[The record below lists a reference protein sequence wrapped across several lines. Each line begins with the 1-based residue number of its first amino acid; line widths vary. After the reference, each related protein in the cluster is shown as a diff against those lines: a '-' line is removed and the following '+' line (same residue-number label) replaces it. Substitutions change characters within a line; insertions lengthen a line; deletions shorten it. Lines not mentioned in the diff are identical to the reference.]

1 MPRCYF
7 VSIKRNALFQ
17 YRIPAILLPSA
28 CLALES
34 RPYGVELVH
43 CSIDEFWLVRQDSG
57 FEIAVIGPFHA
68 DAGAGEVRRT
78 DVGCAMIEDEHLE
91 MDAGAEG
98 ACSRPVKRG
107 GVAVEV
113 FAEVG
118 PRLLGVDET
127 HFLALFDEIGQE
139 AQKGGLRHRGP

>member
-17 YRIPAILLPSA
+17 YWVAAILFA
-28 CLALES
+28 AAGFTFES
-34 RPYGVELVH
+34 GPYGVELVH
-43 CSIDEFWLVRQDSG
+43 RSLDQLRLIRQDSG